1 MQDLLWPLIG
11 GMLIGLSASA
21 MLLLNGRVMGVSGI
35 VGGLPAADHP
45 DRLVRLS
52 FLAGLVGAGAVLFV
66 AMPGAFDFHLDRS
79 LGAMALAG
87 VLVGVGTRMGSGCTS
102 GHGVCGLSRGSRR
115 SMVSTP
121 VFMASGAAIVFV
133 VQHLLGGAA

>member
-87 VLVGVGTRMGSGCTS
+87 LLVGFGTRMGSGCTS
-102 GHGVCGLSRGSRR
+102 GHGVCGIGRASPR
-115 SMVSTP
+115 SLAATAT
-121 VFMASGAAIVFV
+121 FMAAGFATVYALRTAFGI
-133 VQHLLGGAA
+133 G